1 MKILSVL
8 FFAAVFGITSA
19 PSALQAQAVSA
30 ASEAISE
37 GANVTLEMTI
47 TVPDEHLV
55 IPNHKS
61 QYTHGS
67 RQLIPGLE
75 DALAGMRAGEKKHV
89 ELDANR
95 AFGPYDA
102 AKKMSV
108 ERAQLPEK
116 IKVGDITTTSEGQPF
131 TVVALSD
138 NQAVIDF
145 NHPLAGKNIVLD
157 VHVLNV
163 KPKT

>member
-1 MKILSVL
+1 MKTL
-8 FFAAVFGITSA
+8 FAMALAVGLLISSTLAGSLKAETASDPIT
-19 PSALQAQAVSA
+19 
-30 ASEAISE
+30 E
-37 GANVTLEMTI
+37 GSNVTLEMTI

-75 DALAGMRAGEKKHV
+75 EALAGMRAGERKHV
-89 ELDANR
+89 ELDATR

-102 AKKMSV
+102 AKKVSV
-108 ERAQLPEK
+108 QRAQLPEK
-116 IKVGDITTTSEGQPF
+116 IQVGDITTTSEGQPF

-145 NHPLAGKNIVLD
+145 NHPLAGKNIVLE
-157 VHVLNV
+157 VHILNV
-163 KPKT
+163 KPKA

>member
-1 MKILSVL
+1 MKTVL
-8 FFAAVFGITSA
+8 AMSFAA
-19 PSALQAQAVSA
+19 ALLVSQAIGGTVNAQS
-30 ASEAISE
+30 ASEPITE
-37 GANVTLEMTI
+37 GSNVTLEMTI

-75 DALAGMRAGEKKHV
+75 DALVGMRAGEKKHV

-102 AKKMSV
+102 TKKVSV
-108 ERAQLPEK
+108 QRNQLPEK
-116 IKVGDITTTSEGQPF
+116 IQVGDITTTAEGQPF
-131 TVVALSD
+131 TVVSLSD

-145 NHPLAGKNIVLD
+145 NHPLAGKHIVLD
-157 VHVLNV
+157 VHVLSV
-163 KPKT
+163 RPKA

>member
-1 MKILSVL
+1 MKTL
-8 FFAAVFGITSA
+8 FAVALAAGLLIGPALTGSINAQTASIPIT
-19 PSALQAQAVSA
+19 
-30 ASEAISE
+30 E
-37 GANVTLEMTI
+37 GSNVTLEMTI

-75 DALAGMRAGEKKHV
+75 EALTGMRAGERKHV
-89 ELDANR
+89 ELDASR

-102 AKKMSV
+102 AKKVSV
-108 ERAQLPEK
+108 QRAQLPEK
-116 IKVGDITTTSEGQPF
+116 IQVGDITTTAEGQPF

-157 VHVLNV
+157 VHILNV
-163 KPKT
+163 KPKA

>member
-1 MKILSVL
+1 MKTLLTVT
-8 FFAAVFGITSA
+8 FTAALVIS
-19 PSALQAQAVSA
+19 PVSSSSLKAQT
-30 ASEAISE
+30 ASEPITE
-37 GANVTLEMTI
+37 GSNVTLEMTI
-47 TVPDEHLV
+47 TVPDERLV

-67 RQLIPGLE
+67 QQLIPGLE
-75 DALAGMRAGEKKHV
+75 EALVGMRAGEKKHV
-89 ELDANR
+89 ELDATR

-102 AKKMSV
+102 AKKVSV
-108 ERAQLPEK
+108 ERSQLPDK
-116 IKVGDITTTSEGQPF
+116 IQVGEITTTAEGKPF

-138 NQAVIDF
+138 KQAVIDF

>member
-1 MKILSVL
+1 MKTLSILFLATVL
-8 FFAAVFGITSA
+8 GILSA
-19 PSALQAQAVSA
+19 PSLLQAQV
-30 ASEAISE
+30 ASQPITD
-37 GANVTLEMTI
+37 GANVMLEMTI
-47 TVPDEHLV
+47 TVPEERLV

-89 ELDANR
+89 ELDASR

-102 AKKMSV
+102 AKKVSV

-116 IKVGDITTTSEGQPF
+116 IKVGDITTTSGGQPF

-157 VHVLNV
+157 VHILTV

>member
-1 MKILSVL
+1 MKTL
-8 FFAAVFGITSA
+8 FAMALAAGLLIGPTLAGSINAQTASHPIT
-19 PSALQAQAVSA
+19 
-30 ASEAISE
+30 E
-37 GANVTLEMTI
+37 GSNVTLEMTI

-61 QYTHGS
+61 EYTHGS

-75 DALAGMRAGEKKHV
+75 EALAGMRAGDRKHV
-89 ELDANR
+89 ELDASR

-102 AKKMSV
+102 AKKVSV
-108 ERAQLPEK
+108 QRAQLPEK
-116 IKVGDITTTSEGQPF
+116 IQVGDITTTAEGQPF

-157 VHVLNV
+157 VHILNV
-163 KPKT
+163 KPKA

>member
-1 MKILSVL
+1 MKTLLTVTFTAALVISPGLS
-8 FFAAVFGITSA
+8 TS
-19 PSALQAQAVSA
+19 LKAQT
-30 ASEAISE
+30 ASEPITE
-37 GANVTLEMTI
+37 GSNVTLEMTI
-47 TVPDEHLV
+47 TVPAERLV

-67 RQLIPGLE
+67 QQLIPGLE
-75 DALAGMRAGEKKHV
+75 EALAGMRAGERKHV
-89 ELDANR
+89 ELDASR

-102 AKKMSV
+102 AKKVSV
-108 ERAQLPEK
+108 QRTQLPEK

-138 NQAVIDF
+138 NQAIIDF

-163 KPKT
+163 RPKT

>member
-1 MKILSVL
+1 MKIL
-8 FFAAVFGITSA
+8 FAMT
-19 PSALQAQAVSA
+19 VSA
-30 ASEAISE
+30 ALLISPALG
-37 GANVTLEMTI
+37 GALNAQTASDPITDGSDVTLEMTI

-89 ELDANR
+89 ELDASR

-102 AKKMSV
+102 GKKVSV
-108 ERAQLPEK
+108 ERKQLPEK
-116 IKVGDITTTSEGQPF
+116 IQVGDITTTAEGQPF

-138 NQAVIDF
+138 GQAVIDF
-145 NHPLAGKNIVLD
+145 NHPLAGKHIVLD
-157 VHVLNV
+157 VHVLSV
-163 KPKT
+163 KPKA

>member
-1 MKILSVL
+1 MKTLLAAS
-8 FFAAVFGITSA
+8 FAAVLVISPSLASRLSA
-19 PSALQAQAVSA
+19 QT
-30 ASEAISE
+30 ASEPISE

-47 TVPDEHLV
+47 TVPDDHLV

-75 DALAGMRAGEKKHV
+75 EALAGMRAGERKHV
-89 ELDANR
+89 ELDASR

-102 AKKMSV
+102 AKKVSV

-116 IKVGDITTTSEGQPF
+116 IKVGDITTTAEGQPF

-138 NQAVIDF
+138 NKAVIDF

>member
-1 MKILSVL
+1 MKIFSVF
-8 FFAAVFGITSA
+8 FFATILGIAWA
-19 PSALQAQAVSA
+19 PHPLLAQA
-30 ASEAISE
+30 ASEPISD

-67 RQLIPGLE
+67 RQLIPALE
-75 DALAGMRAGEKKHV
+75 DALTGMRAGDKKHV
-89 ELDANR
+89 ELDASR

-102 AKKMSV
+102 AKKVSV

-131 TVVALSD
+131 TVVAFSG

>member
-1 MKILSVL
+1 MKTLLTVTFTAALLISPVLGSSVK
-8 FFAAVFGITSA
+8 
-19 PSALQAQAVSA
+19 AQN
-30 ASEAISE
+30 ASEAIAE
-37 GANVTLEMTI
+37 GSNVTLEMTI
-47 TVPDEHLV
+47 TVPDERLV

-67 RQLIPGLE
+67 QQLIPGLE
-75 DALAGMRAGEKKHV
+75 EALVGMRAGEKKHV
-89 ELDANR
+89 ELDASR

-102 AKKMSV
+102 AKKVSV
-108 ERAQLPEK
+108 ERTQLPAK
-116 IKVGDITTTSEGQPF
+116 VQVGDITTTAEGQPF

-138 NQAVIDF
+138 KQAVIDF

>member
-8 FFAAVFGITSA
+8 FIAAVFAIALA
-19 PSALQAQAVSA
+19 PSPLQAQA
-30 ASEAISE
+30 ASEPIADGS
-37 GANVTLEMTI
+37 NVTLEMTI
-47 TVPDEHLV
+47 TVPEEHLV

-75 DALAGMRAGEKKHV
+75 EALAGMRAGEKKHL
-89 ELDANR
+89 ELDASR
-95 AFGPYDA
+95 AFGPYDT
-102 AKKMSV
+102 AKKVSV

-116 IKVGDITTTSEGQPF
+116 IKVGDITTTAEGQPF

-163 KPKT
+163 KPKG

>member
-1 MKILSVL
+1 MKTL
-8 FFAAVFGITSA
+8 FAMALAVGLLISPTLAGSLKAETVSDPIT
-19 PSALQAQAVSA
+19 
-30 ASEAISE
+30 E
-37 GANVTLEMTI
+37 GSNVTLEMTI

-75 DALAGMRAGEKKHV
+75 EALTGMRAGERKHV
-89 ELDANR
+89 ELDATR

-102 AKKMSV
+102 AKKVSV
-108 ERAQLPEK
+108 QRAQLPEK
-116 IKVGDITTTSEGQPF
+116 IQVGDITTTSEGQPF
-131 TVVALSD
+131 TVVALSND
-138 NQAVIDF
+138 QAVIDF

-157 VHVLNV
+157 VHILNV
-163 KPKT
+163 RPKA

>member
-19 PSALQAQAVSA
+19 PSTLQAQAVSA

>member
-1 MKILSVL
+1 MKTLFATVL
-8 FFAAVFGITSA
+8 ATGLLIGPTLAGSIKAQTASDPIT
-19 PSALQAQAVSA
+19 
-30 ASEAISE
+30 E
-37 GANVTLEMTI
+37 GSNVTLEMTI

-75 DALAGMRAGEKKHV
+75 EALAGMRAGERKHV
-89 ELDANR
+89 ELDVSR

-102 AKKMSV
+102 AKKVSV
-108 ERAQLPEK
+108 QRAQLPEK
-116 IKVGDITTTSEGQPF
+116 IQVGDITTTAEGQPF

-157 VHVLNV
+157 VHILNV
-163 KPKT
+163 KPKA

>member
-1 MKILSVL
+1 MKTL
-8 FFAAVFGITSA
+8 FAMALTAGLLISPTLTGFVNAETVSDPITNGS
-19 PSALQAQAVSA
+19 
-30 ASEAISE
+30 
-37 GANVTLEMTI
+37 NVTLEMTI

-75 DALAGMRAGEKKHV
+75 EALAGMRAGERKHV
-89 ELDANR
+89 ELDATR
-95 AFGPYDA
+95 AFGTYDA
-102 AKKMSV
+102 SKKVSV
-108 ERAQLPEK
+108 QRTQLPDK

-131 TVVALSD
+131 TVVSLSD
-138 NQAVIDF
+138 SQAVVDF

-157 VHVLNV
+157 VHILNV
-163 KPKT
+163 KPKA

>member
-1 MKILSVL
+1 
-8 FFAAVFGITSA
+8 
-19 PSALQAQAVSA
+19 
-30 ASEAISE
+30 
-37 GANVTLEMTI
+37 MTI

-75 DALAGMRAGEKKHV
+75 EALAGMRAGERKHV
-89 ELDANR
+89 ELDVSR

-102 AKKMSV
+102 AKKVSV
-108 ERAQLPEK
+108 QRAQLPEK
-116 IKVGDITTTSEGQPF
+116 IQVGDITTTAEGQPF

-157 VHVLNV
+157 VHILNV
-163 KPKT
+163 KPKA

>member
-1 MKILSVL
+1 MKTVFAMS
-8 FFAAVFGITSA
+8 FAA
-19 PSALQAQAVSA
+19 ALLISQAFDGTVKAQS
-30 ASEAISE
+30 ASEPIKE
-37 GANVTLEMTI
+37 GSNVTLEMTI

-75 DALAGMRAGEKKHV
+75 DALVGMRAGETKHV
-89 ELDANR
+89 ELDASR

-102 AKKMSV
+102 AKKVSIQ
-108 ERAQLPEK
+108 RKQLPEK
-116 IKVGDITTTSEGQPF
+116 IQVGDITTTSEGQPF
-131 TVVALSD
+131 TVVSLSD

-145 NHPLAGKNIVLD
+145 NHPLAGKHIVLD
-157 VHVLNV
+157 VHVLSV
-163 KPKT
+163 KPKA

>member
-8 FFAAVFGITSA
+8 FLAAVFGITSA
-19 PSALQAQAVSA
+19 PSLLQAQV
-30 ASEAISE
+30 ASQQPIAE

-75 DALAGMRAGEKKHV
+75 EALAGMRAGEKKHV
-89 ELDANR
+89 ELDASR

-102 AKKMSV
+102 AKKVSV
-108 ERAQLPEK
+108 ERAQLPDK
-116 IKVGDITTTSEGQPF
+116 IKVGDITTTAEGQPF

>member
-1 MKILSVL
+1 MKTLSAL
-8 FFAAVFGITSA
+8 LLATVFGIISA
-19 PSALQAQAVSA
+19 PSLLQAQV
-30 ASEAISE
+30 ASQPITD

-47 TVPDEHLV
+47 TVPEEHLV

-61 QYTHGS
+61 QYPPGS

-89 ELDANR
+89 ELDASR

-102 AKKMSV
+102 AKKVSV

>member
-1 MKILSVL
+1 MKILSML
-8 FFAAVFGITSA
+8 FLAAALGINWA
-19 PSALQAQAVSA
+19 PSPLQAQA
-30 ASEAISE
+30 ASEPITE

-75 DALAGMRAGEKKHV
+75 EALAGMRAGEKKHV
-89 ELDANR
+89 ELDASR

-102 AKKMSV
+102 AKKVSV
-108 ERAQLPEK
+108 ERTQLPEK
-116 IKVGDITTTSEGQPF
+116 VKVGDITTTSEGQPF

-157 VHVLNV
+157 VTVLNV
-163 KPKT
+163 KPKA

>member
-1 MKILSVL
+1 MKTLFATVL
-8 FFAAVFGITSA
+8 AAGLLIGPTLAGSIKAQTASDPIT
-19 PSALQAQAVSA
+19 
-30 ASEAISE
+30 E
-37 GANVTLEMTI
+37 GSNVTLEMTI

-75 DALAGMRAGEKKHV
+75 EALAGMRAGERKHV
-89 ELDANR
+89 ELDVSR

-102 AKKMSV
+102 AKKVSV
-108 ERAQLPEK
+108 QRAQLPEK
-116 IKVGDITTTSEGQPF
+116 IQVGDITTTAEGQPF

-157 VHVLNV
+157 VHILNV
-163 KPKT
+163 KPKA

>member
-1 MKILSVL
+1 MKILAVMTLAGVL
-8 FFAAVFGITSA
+8 VISPTLGGSLT
-19 PSALQAQAVSA
+19 AQT
-30 ASEAISE
+30 ASEPIAE
-37 GANVTLEMTI
+37 GSNVMLEMTI

-67 RQLIPGLE
+67 RELIPGLE
-75 DALAGMRAGEKKHV
+75 DALTGMRAGDRKHV
-89 ELDANR
+89 ELEPNR

-102 AKKMSV
+102 SKKMSI
-108 ERAQLPEK
+108 ERAQLPAK
-116 IKVGDITTTSEGQPF
+116 IQVGDITTTAEGKPF

-145 NHPLAGKNIVLD
+145 NHPLAGKHIVLD
-157 VHVLNV
+157 VHVLSV
-163 KPKT
+163 KPKA

>member
-1 MKILSVL
+1 MKLL
-8 FFAAVFGITSA
+8 FAMTFAAAVAFSHT
-19 PSALQAQAVSA
+19 PSSVNAQAT
-30 ASEAISE
+30 SEPI
-37 GANVTLEMTI
+37 GAGSNVTLEMTI

-67 RQLIPGLE
+67 QQLIPGLE
-75 DALAGMRAGEKKHV
+75 DALAGMRAGEKKHL
-89 ELDANR
+89 ELDASR

-102 AKKMSV
+102 AKKVSV
-108 ERAQLPEK
+108 ERTRLPEK
-116 IKVGDITTTSEGQPF
+116 IKVGDITTTPEGQPF

-145 NHPLAGKNIVLD
+145 NHPLAGKYIVVD

-163 KPKT
+163 RPKT

>member
-8 FFAAVFGITSA
+8 FIAAVFAIALA
-19 PSALQAQAVSA
+19 PSPLQAQA
-30 ASEAISE
+30 ASEPIADGS
-37 GANVTLEMTI
+37 NVTLEMTI
-47 TVPDEHLV
+47 TVPEEHLV

-75 DALAGMRAGEKKHV
+75 EALAGMRAGEKKHV
-89 ELDANR
+89 ELDASR
-95 AFGPYDA
+95 AFGPYDT
-102 AKKMSV
+102 AKKVSV

-116 IKVGDITTTSEGQPF
+116 IKVGDITTTAEGQPF

-163 KPKT
+163 KPKG

>member
-8 FFAAVFGITSA
+8 FLAAVFGITSA
-19 PSALQAQAVSA
+19 PSLLQAQV
-30 ASEAISE
+30 ASQQPIAE

-75 DALAGMRAGEKKHV
+75 EALAGMRAGEKKHV
-89 ELDANR
+89 ELDASR

-102 AKKMSV
+102 AKKVSV

-116 IKVGDITTTSEGQPF
+116 IKVGDITTTAEGQPF

>member
-1 MKILSVL
+1 MKTVL
-8 FFAAVFGITSA
+8 AMSFAAALLVSQVFDGTV
-19 PSALQAQAVSA
+19 QAQS
-30 ASEAISE
+30 ASEPIKE
-37 GANVTLEMTI
+37 GSNVTLEMTI

-75 DALAGMRAGEKKHV
+75 DALMGMRAGEKKHV
-89 ELDANR
+89 ELDASR

-102 AKKMSV
+102 AKKVSV
-108 ERAQLPEK
+108 QRNQLPEK
-116 IKVGDITTTSEGQPF
+116 IQVGDITTTSEGQPF
-131 TVVALSD
+131 TVVSLSD

-145 NHPLAGKNIVLD
+145 NHPLAGKHIVLD
-157 VHVLNV
+157 VHVLSV
-163 KPKT
+163 RPKA

>member
-1 MKILSVL
+1 MKAL
-8 FFAAVFGITSA
+8 FAMPLATALLVSPA
-19 PSALQAQAVSA
+19 LSALSQAQT
-30 ASEAISE
+30 ASESIAE
-37 GANVTLEMTI
+37 GSNVTLEMTI

-75 DALAGMRAGEKKHV
+75 EALAGMRAGEKKHV
-89 ELDANR
+89 ELDASR

-102 AKKMSV
+102 AKKVSV
-108 ERAQLPEK
+108 QRAQLPEK
-116 IKVGDITTTSEGQPF
+116 IQVGDITTTAEGQPF

-145 NHPLAGKNIVLD
+145 NHPLAGKYIVLD

>member
-1 MKILSVL
+1 MKIFSVF
-8 FFAAVFGITSA
+8 FFAAILGITWA
-19 PSALQAQAVSA
+19 PHPLLAQA
-30 ASEAISE
+30 ASEPITE

-67 RQLIPGLE
+67 RQLIPALE
-75 DALAGMRAGEKKHV
+75 DALTGMRAGDKKHV
-89 ELDANR
+89 ELDASR

-102 AKKMSV
+102 AKKVSV

-131 TVVALSD
+131 TVVAFSG

>member
-8 FFAAVFGITSA
+8 FVAAVFAIALA
-19 PSALQAQAVSA
+19 PIPLQAQA
-30 ASEAISE
+30 ASEPIADGS
-37 GANVTLEMTI
+37 NVTLEMTI
-47 TVPDEHLV
+47 TVPEEHLV

-75 DALAGMRAGEKKHV
+75 EALAGMRAGEKKHV

-95 AFGPYDA
+95 AFGPYDT
-102 AKKMSV
+102 AKKVSV

-116 IKVGDITTTSEGQPF
+116 IKVGDITTTAEGQPF

>member
-1 MKILSVL
+1 MKTLSILFLATVL
-8 FFAAVFGITSA
+8 GILSA
-19 PSALQAQAVSA
+19 PSLLQAQV
-30 ASEAISE
+30 ASQPITD
-37 GANVTLEMTI
+37 GANVMLEMTI
-47 TVPDEHLV
+47 TVPEERLV

-89 ELDANR
+89 ELDASR

-102 AKKMSV
+102 AKKVSV

-157 VHVLNV
+157 VHILTV